1 MDKVASKS
9 IKIKISLPV
18 QISHI
23 NFTNFKRKSEYVGHH
38 ADHFPI
44 LGIQEFSENQLQG
57 CHLLFN
63 ELHGERSIDEP
74 HKHDFFIINLF
85 EHGKGTHTIDFT
97 EYEVENCQIHLVF
110 PDQVHQ
116 WVIEKETVG
125 YQLMISRDWFESFL
139 PSLRFSASYYQNHP
153 VINLSKEAFQTF
165 LYEFQA
171 IRKEVN
177 EKNVFW
183 EVIQKRSE
191 LIGLLVSKSVKGTFK
206 DFEMYHSNPIIS
218 RFLHLIDEHFRTE
231 RSVSFYAEKLNISA
245 NYLNIV
251 CKKNLNASASSLIQ
265 DRILLEA
272 KRLLKVSEMS
282 VKDILYDLGFYDHA
296 SFSKFFKAQTGMTPS
311 QFK

>member
-1 MDKVASKS
+1 MKIAAS
-9 IKIKISLPV
+9 V
-18 QISHI
+18 QISRI
-23 NFTNFKRKSEYVGHH
+23 NFTNFRRKSGYVGFQT
-38 ADHFPI
+38 DHFPV
-44 LGIQEFSENQLQG
+44 LGIQQFNENQLQG

-85 EHGKGTHTIDFT
+85 EHGKGSHTIDFT
-97 EYEVENCQIHLVF
+97 EYEVGNSQIHLVF

-125 YQLMISRDWFESFL
+125 YQLMISRHWFESFL

-153 VINLSKEAFQTF
+153 VIHLSKETFQTF

-171 IRKEVN
+171 IRREVS
-177 EKNVFW
+177 EESVFW

-191 LIGLLVSKSVKGTFK
+191 LIGLLVSKSVEGTFK

-218 RFLHLIDEHFRTE
+218 KFLQHIDEHFRTE

-251 CKKNLNASASSLIQ
+251 CKKNLNSSASSLIQ

-282 VKDILYDLGFYDHA
+282 VKDIVYDLGFYDHA

-311 QFK
+311 QFKE

>member
-1 MDKVASKS
+1 MAY
-9 IKIKISLPV
+9 
-18 QISHI
+18 H
-23 NFTNFKRKSEYVGHH
+23 T
-38 ADHFPI
+38 DHFPV

-85 EHGKGTHTIDFT
+85 ERGKGSHTIDFT
-97 EYEVENCQIHLVF
+97 EYEVGNSQIHLVF

-153 VINLSKEAFQTF
+153 VIHLSKEIFKTF

-171 IRKEVN
+171 IQKEVSA
-177 EKNVFW
+177 ENVFW

-191 LIGLLVSKSVKGTFK
+191 LIGLLVSKSVEGTFK
-206 DFEMYHSNPIIS
+206 DFEKYHSNPIIS
-218 RFLHLIDEHFRTE
+218 KFLHLIDEHFKTQ
-231 RSVSFYAEKLNISA
+231 RSVSFYAEKLHISA

-282 VKDILYDLGFYDHA
+282 VKDIVYELGFYDHA
-296 SFSKFFKAQTGMTPS
+296 SFSKFFKIQTGMTPS

>member
-1 MDKVASKS
+1 M
-9 IKIKISLPV
+9 KIFPSV

-23 NFTNFKRKSEYVGHH
+23 NFTNFRRKSSQVGYHT
-38 ADHFPI
+38 DHFPI

-85 EHGKGTHTIDFT
+85 EHGKGSHTIDFT
-97 EYEVENCQIHLVF
+97 EHEVGDRQIHLVF

-153 VINLSKEAFQTF
+153 VIHLSKETFEIF

-171 IRKEVN
+171 IQKELG
-177 EKNVFW
+177 EKNIFW

-191 LIGLLVSKSVKGTFK
+191 LIGLLVSQSVEGVFK

-218 RFLHLIDEHFRTE
+218 KFLQLIDEHFRTE

-251 CKKNLNASASSLIQ
+251 CKKNLNSSASSLIQ

-282 VKDILYDLGFYDHA
+282 VKDIVYDLGFYDHA

>member
-1 MDKVASKS
+1 MKIAAS
-9 IKIKISLPV
+9 V

-23 NFTNFKRKSEYVGHH
+23 NFTNFRRKSGYVGFHT
-38 ADHFPI
+38 DHFPV
-44 LGIQEFSENQLQG
+44 LGIQEFSDNQLQG

-85 EHGKGTHTIDFT
+85 EHGKGSHTIDFT
-97 EYEVENCQIHLVF
+97 EYEVGNSQIHLVF

-125 YQLMISRDWFESFL
+125 YQLMISRGWFESFL

-153 VINLSKEAFQTF
+153 VIHLSKETFQTF

-171 IRKEVN
+171 IRKEIS
-177 EKNVFW
+177 ETNVFW

-191 LIGLLVSKSVKGTFK
+191 LIGLLVSKSVEGTFK

-218 RFLHLIDEHFRTE
+218 KFLQLIDEHFRTE

-251 CKKNLNASASSLIQ
+251 CKKNLNSSASSLIQ

-282 VKDILYDLGFYDHA
+282 VKDIVYDLGFYDHA

>member
-1 MDKVASKS
+1 MAILVFS
-9 IKIKISLPV
+9 V
-18 QISHI
+18 I
-23 NFTNFKRKSEYVGHH
+23 NFINFRRNSGSVSYHT
-38 ADHFPI
+38 DHFPI
-44 LGIQEFSENQLQG
+44 LGIQEFSEDQLKG
-57 CHLLFN
+57 CNLLFN
-63 ELHGERSIDEP
+63 ELYGARSIDDP

-85 EHGKGTHTIDFT
+85 EHGVGSHTIDFT
-97 EYEVENCQIHLVF
+97 EYQVKDHQIHLVF

-153 VINLSKEAFQTF
+153 VINLSDEVFANF

-171 IRKEVN
+171 IQKELKT
-177 EKNVFW
+177 EKVFW
-183 EVIQKRSE
+183 ELIQKRSE
-191 LIGLLVSKSVKGTFK
+191 LIGLLVSKSVEGAFK
-206 DFEMYHSNPIIS
+206 DFEVYNSNPIIS
-218 RFLHLIDEHFRTE
+218 KFLHLIDEHFKTE
-231 RSVSFYAEKLNISA
+231 RSVSFYADKLNISA

-282 VKDILYDLGFYDHA
+282 VKDIVYDLGFYDHA
-296 SFSKFFKAQTGMTPS
+296 SFSKFFKMQTGMTPS
-311 QFK
+311 QFKE

>member
-1 MDKVASKS
+1 M
-9 IKIKISLPV
+9 KISSSA
-18 QISHI
+18 QISCV
-23 NFTNFKRKSEYVGHH
+23 NFITFRRKSDGVGHH
-38 ADHFPI
+38 TDHFPV

-85 EHGKGTHTIDFT
+85 EQGKGSHTIDFT
-97 EYEVENCQIHLVF
+97 DYEVGNSQIHLVF

-153 VINLSKEAFQTF
+153 VIHLSQEGLETF
-165 LYEFQA
+165 RHEFQA
-171 IRKEVN
+171 IQKEISSEN
-177 EKNVFW
+177 IFW

-191 LIGLLVSKSVKGTFK
+191 LIGLLISKSVEGAFK
-206 DFEMYHSNPIIS
+206 DFERYHSNPIIS
-218 RFLHLIDEHFRTE
+218 KFLQLIDKHFKTE
-231 RSVSFYAEKLNISA
+231 RSVSFYADQLSISA

-282 VKDILYDLGFYDHA
+282 VKDIVYDLGFYDHA